1 MHRAGKK
8 SAPGVY
14 EDGPPFEAPLRQL
27 DQELAAL
34 RGLRAKQDT
43 ARAREL
49 KRKRKA
55 LHEQLYS
62 NLSPY
67 DRVCLSRH
75 PQRPVAG
82 DYLEHLC
89 DDHFEL
95 AGDRRSGDDP
105 AIFAGWATIGGRR
118 VVLVANRKGLVGRDR
133 VEHVFGMPKPEGYRK
148 ALRAMRLAEKFHLPL
163 VTLID
168 TPGANPSVE
177 AEDRGQAH
185 AVAENLA
192 AMAGLRTPIVSVVVG
207 EGGCGG
213 ALAIGVADW
222 IAMLENAYYC
232 VATPEGVAAVLW
244 QSPNAVADAA
254 QAMKLT
260 AHHLHSLGIVDQIVA
275 EPFGGAHSDKLAAI
289 ASVEQAV
296 VEQIDRLMGVP
307 VEELLAQRYAK
318 YRSIGTGS

>member
-1 MHRAGKK
+1 MQRAGKQP
-8 SAPGVY
+8 APDAY
-14 EDGPPFEAPLRQL
+14 EDGPPFEAPLRRL
-27 DQELAAL
+27 DQEIAAL
-34 RGLRAKQDT
+34 RGS
-43 ARAREL
+43 RAREDLARVQNL
-49 KRKRKA
+49 KRERRA
-55 LHEQLYS
+55 LHERLYS
-62 NLSPY
+62 DLSPY
-67 DRVCLSRH
+67 DRVCLARH
-75 PQRPVAG
+75 PQRPVAC

-89 DDHFEL
+89 DDCLEL
-95 AGDRRSGDDP
+95 AGDRRFGDDP
-105 AIFAGWATIGGRR
+105 AIFAGFATIGERR
-118 VVLVANRKGLVGRDR
+118 VVLIANRKGLVGRDR

-192 AMAGLRTPIVSVVVG
+192 AMARLRTPIVSVVIG

-244 QSPNAVADAA
+244 QSPNAVAEAA

-260 AHHLHSLGIVDQIVA
+260 ARHLHALGIVDQIIA

-289 ASVEQAV
+289 EGVKQALA
-296 VEQIDRLMGVP
+296 EQIDRLVGVSI
-307 VEELLAQRYAK
+307 EELLAQRYQK
-318 YRSIGTGS
+318 YRTIGTGP